1 MLTEL
6 LQNLVDALKSKDKK
20 QIEKSYRTL
29 EKVGMDRMTAR
40 MLIVDLVKD
49 GTLK

>member
-1 MLTEL
+1 MLTDL
-6 LQNLVDALKSKDKK
+6 LKDLLAALKSKDKK

-29 EKVGMDRMTAR
+29 EKVGMDRYTAR
-40 MLIVDLVKD
+40 TLIIELVKD